1 MKIER
6 GAELKEVD
14 VADIVPGIQVR
25 EHPDEELEALAASI
39 KEFGIVQPITVRR
52 RGEKYEI
59 IAGERRWRA
68 AKKAG
73 LKKIPAIIQAFDDT
87 ESALAS
93 LIENVHRKDLNEVEK
108 ARGVSEIYMRH
119 GIDIEDARKYLETL
133 VAAKRQKLDRELTSE
148 EWNFKKIADKI
159 GLRYEDQLYYI
170 GIAKEL
176 TEEEKERIVEM
187 ELGKGKVEAIVSIS
201 EPEKRKVLIEIAKE
215 TPTRELE
222 KIAKIVRG
230 EVPEQLKEAV
240 LRREIAP
247 EIADA
252 IKDAPVETIP
262 KLIKD
267 VKALRLEPKEAEE
280 LKKAYIA
287 GTVMELIEER
297 IREISVKT
305 LVEEEEERRRN
316 EILEKLKELHTN
328 LDAHTYLLGALEH
341 IRCPICGSGSENF
354 GWKCHNLSVKEAIER
369 IKKEIDDVERGG
381 ERKHARR

>member
-6 GAELKEVD
+6 RAELKEVD

-119 GIDIEDARKYLETL
+119 GIDIEEARKYLETL
-133 VAAKRQKLDRELTSE
+133 VAAKRQKLNRELTSE

-170 GIAKEL
+170 RIAKEL

-222 KIAKIVRG
+222 KIAKIVRE
-230 EVPEQLKEAV
+230 EVPEPLKEAV

-305 LVEEEEERRRN
+305 LEEEEEERRRN
-316 EILEKLKELHTN
+316 EIMEKLKELHAN
-328 LDAHTYLLGALEH
+328 LDAHTCLLGALER

-369 IKKEIDDVERGG
+369 IKKEIDDVEREE

>member
-6 GAELKEVD
+6 RAELKEVD

-119 GIDIEDARKYLETL
+119 GIDIEEARKYLETL

-170 GIAKEL
+170 RIAKEL

-222 KIAKIVRG
+222 KIAKIVRE
-230 EVPEQLKEAV
+230 EVPEPLKEAV

-305 LVEEEEERRRN
+305 LEEEEEERRRN
-316 EILEKLKELHTN
+316 EIMEKLKELHAN
-328 LDAHTYLLGALEH
+328 LDAHTYLLGALER

-369 IKKEIDDVERGG
+369 IKKEIDDVEREE

>member
-222 KIAKIVRG
+222 KIAKIVRE
-230 EVPEQLKEAV
+230 EVPEPLKEAV

-328 LDAHTYLLGALEH
+328 LDAHTYLLGALER

>member
-133 VAAKRQKLDRELTSE
+133 VAAKRQKLNRELTSE

-170 GIAKEL
+170 RIAKEL

-187 ELGKGKVEAIVSIS
+187 ELGKGKVEAVVSIS

-222 KIAKIVRG
+222 KIAKIVRE
-230 EVPEQLKEAV
+230 EVPEPLKEAV

>member
-119 GIDIEDARKYLETL
+119 GIDIEEARKYLETL

-170 GIAKEL
+170 RIAKEL

-222 KIAKIVRG
+222 KIAKIVRE
-230 EVPEQLKEAV
+230 EVPEPLKEAV